1 MKKQTNKIAFFVSIV
16 LLSATLLGQ
25 PVGAITYMSVEPI
38 PNVDVVGSNDLAKI
52 LSIGYSNLERWS
64 ERLVKE
70 CRLVQNVIEALSE
83 NGAIGTVRSGNTD
96 FRVAAGGFE
105 GVANPAF
112 VFTIQDSGRK
122 AVSAAD
128 VNVIGNALGYVLN
141 QGGTTHFSPDNPN
154 AYDFPLDYAVVTFQ
168 GKLTGEEAKAFF
180 DYLGTIDPA
189 LWNANFAGFTQI
201 DFKAAKNNSML
212 FLQPAVP
219 QAQFVDGLF
228 EAARTTR
235 HTRYFPLDQNRQ
247 PTTAT
252 AGVGF
257 PGNDWVA
264 FPDGDQYLANLGDSP
279 SPALLAELASLRRKH
294 LRAVADLVSAIERGK
309 VRKFLHGKFECP
321 R

>member
-1 MKKQTNKIAFFVSIV
+1 MNKRINRIALFASIV
-16 LLSATLLGQ
+16 LLAAALLGQ
-25 PVGAITYMSVEPI
+25 PVGAITYISAEPI
-38 PNVDVVGSNDLAKI
+38 PSVDVVGANDLAKI

-64 ERLVKE
+64 QRLVKE
-70 CRLVQNVIEALSE
+70 CRLVQNVIKALSE
-83 NGAIGTVRSGNTD
+83 NGAITTVKSSNTS

-105 GVANPAF
+105 GVTDPAY
-112 VFTIQDSGRK
+112 VFTIQDSGHR

-128 VNVIGNALGYVLN
+128 VNVLDNALGYVLN

-168 GKLTGEEAKAFF
+168 GKLTGEEAKEFF

-201 DFKAAKNNSML
+201 DFNSAKNNSML
-212 FLQPAVP
+212 FLQPAVA
-219 QAQFVDGLF
+219 QTQFVEGLF
-228 EAARTTR
+228 EAVRTTR
-235 HTRYFPLDQNRQ
+235 HTKYFPLDRNRQ

-252 AGVGF
+252 AGVSF
-257 PGNDWVA
+257 PGNDWIT

-279 SPALLAELASLRRKH
+279 SSALLDELAHLRRQH
-294 LRAVADLVSAIERGK
+294 LRAVADLVNAIEKGK